1 MNIDFEKVL
10 ERADIQHLRSFLLIG
25 KECEHLSFEPYKR
38 RVDEPRRAVLK
49 MIEKKFP
56 DMDDNEPLNGKFLD
70 ATGAYMDVFMELGL
84 QAGMK
89 LAAQVLGSNE
99 KAE

>member
-1 MNIDFEKVL
+1 MNVDFEKVL
-10 ERADIQHLRSFLLIG
+10 ERSDIQHLRSFLLHG
-25 KECEHLSFEPYKR
+25 KECDNLNNETYKKR
-38 RVDEPRRAVLK
+38 LDEPRRAVLK

-56 DMDDNEPLNGKFLD
+56 DMDDNEPLNGKVYD

-89 LAAQVLGSNE
+89 LAAQVMGNNE

>member
-1 MNIDFEKVL
+1 MNVDFEKVL
-10 ERADIQHLRSFLLIG
+10 ERSDIQHLRSFLLYG
-25 KECEHLSFEPYKR
+25 KECENINHDTYRK

-56 DMDDNEPLNGKFLD
+56 DMDDNEPLNGKVLD
-70 ATGAYMDVFMELGL
+70 ATGAYMEVFMELGL
-84 QAGMK
+84 QAGMM
-89 LAAQVLGSNE
+89 LAAQVLGNNE